1 MKIVPLSEC
10 PEFAETCA
18 AWSFGEWSSQ
28 VKGRKIS
35 DSLLRYQ
42 ETSQGNTNTLPIT
55 WVAVVD
61 DRPAGMIS
69 LKENDHEDHQDLT
82 PWLASLFVHS
92 DYRGQDIARKLCTHV
107 IEQAKDSGWDKI
119 YLFTHSAPKLY
130 EKFGFKNIGT
140 VRDTSGRNAQ
150 GELLMCKNL

>member
-1 MKIVPLSEC
+1 MNILSLSDC

-35 DSLLRYQ
+35 DSLQRYQ
-42 ETSQGNTNTLPIT
+42 ETARSKNNSLPKI
-55 WVAVVD
+55 WIAVVD

-69 LKENDHEDHQDLT
+69 LKENDHEDHQDFT
-82 PWLASLFVHS
+82 PWLASLYVHS
-92 DYRGQDIARKLCTHV
+92 DYRGQNIARKLCQHV
-107 IEQAKDSGWDKI
+107 IGHAKDSGWDKI

-130 EKFGFKNIGT
+130 EKLGFENIGT
-140 VRDTSGRNAQ
+140 VRDTSGRNAH
-150 GELLMCKNL
+150 GETLMCKNL